1 MGLFLFIPQWA
12 KSSKRQS
19 EGRSTFLLTR
29 HSKYS
34 AILSKIDFAHWD
46 IVYNDR
52 IIDRNNRYNDRKP
65 KSEPRDLKK
74 LFLTTSVLL

>member
-1 MGLFLFIPQWA
+1 VPYCQKFFG
-12 KSSKRQS
+12 
-19 EGRSTFLLTR
+19 
-29 HSKYS
+29 
-34 AILSKIDFAHWD
+34 DFAHWD

-74 LFLTTSVLL
+74 LFLTTYGITLIF